1 MNREP
6 MTMKPGKV
14 YLIGAG
20 PGDPKLITLRG
31 KEYLERAQVV
41 IYDYLA
47 PKELLDFVRPGTE
60 VIFAG
65 KSGGNCPM
73 TQEGINRLIIE
84 KALSGKIVARLKGG
98 DPFIFGRGGEEAEA
112 LVQAGIPFEVVPGVT
127 AAIAVPAYAGIP
139 LTHRDLASTVAFVT
153 GHEDPTKGDSF
164 IDWETIATGIGTL
177 VFFMGMARLP
187 EIVKNLIQYGRDP
200 KTPVALIR
208 WGTRLTQKTVQGT
221 LNDIVEKARVADL
234 KPPVTIVVGE
244 VVRLRDRLSWF
255 ETRPLFGRKILV
267 TRARDQASEFSDL
280 LAQNGAEPIEFPT
293 IEVAP
298 PKSFRALDQAIQKLS
313 QYHWLIFTSVN
324 GVQFFIERLRAV
336 GKDIR
341 ALDGLKI
348 CAIGPRTAE
357 EIRRFGIDVDLVPE
371 EYQAEGV
378 IAGMG
383 RRGLKGKRILLPRA
397 AVAREILPVE
407 LRRLGARVDVVTAY
421 RTVKPT
427 RSVAPLKKLLQAG
440 EISVITFT
448 SSSTVRNF
456 AEMFGKRGLSKL
468 LGDVKIACIGPIT
481 AETAKELGIKTDIM
495 PEDST
500 IPAFVE
506 AIGQHFEKKR

>member
-1 MNREP
+1 
-6 MTMKPGKV
+6 MKPGKV

-31 KEYLERAQVV
+31 LEYLERAQVV

-47 PKELLDFVRPGTE
+47 PEELLNFVSSDAE
-60 VIFAG
+60 LIFAG
-65 KSGGNCPM
+65 KRRGRHPFS
-73 TQEGINRLIIE
+73 QEAINRLIIE
-84 KALSGKIVARLKGG
+84 KARAGKIVARLKGG

-153 GHEDPTKGDSF
+153 GHEDPTKGDTS
-164 IDWETIATGIGTL
+164 IDWEKIATGVGTL

-187 EIVKNLIQYGRDP
+187 SIVKNLVQYGRDA

-208 WGTRLTQKTVQGT
+208 WGTRLSQQTVQGT
-221 LNDIVEKARVADL
+221 LTDIVEKAREANL

-244 VVRLRDRLSWF
+244 VVRLRERLSWF
-255 ETRPLFGRKILV
+255 ETLPLFGRKILV
-267 TRARDQASEFSDL
+267 TRAREQAGEFSDL

-293 IEVAP
+293 IEVVP
-298 PKSFRALDQAIQKLS
+298 PRSFRMLDRAIKQLS
-313 QYHWLIFTSVN
+313 QYHWAIFTSAN
-324 GVQFFIERLRAV
+324 GVQFFLERLRAG

-341 ALDGLKI
+341 ALKDLKI

-357 EIRRFGIDVDLVPE
+357 EIQRFGVIVDLVPE

-378 IAGMG
+378 ISGMG
-383 RRGLKGKRILLPRA
+383 RRSLKGKRILLPRA
-397 AVAREILPVE
+397 AVAREILPRE
-407 LRRLGARVDVVTAY
+407 LARLGARVDVVTAY
-421 RTVKPT
+421 RTVKPMK
-427 RSVAPLKKLLQAG
+427 SVKPVKKLLQAH

-456 AEMFGKRGLSKL
+456 AEMFTKKELPGLLDK
-468 LGDVKIACIGPIT
+468 VTVACIGPIT
-481 AETAKELGIKTDIM
+481 AETARYLGIKTDIM
-495 PEDST
+495 PKDST

-506 AIGQHFEKKR
+506 AICEYFVKR